1 MHQRFAPGAG
11 KHVLVV
17 GDVILDRYVYGE
29 TTRVSPEAPVPIV
42 HVGRLEERPGGAAN
56 VAANVRSL
64 GVEATLAG
72 VVGEDAA
79 GEALQ
84 HLVEAAGVRCRL
96 MRSRDFQR
104 VTKVRVVSQ
113 HRQLL
118 CLDYEG
124 PMSTEAGALLEEC
137 KGLLPDVHCVV
148 LSDYAKGSLGRVREI
163 IEAAGRAG
171 LMVLVDPKGRDFSRY
186 RGATLLTPNQREF
199 EDVAGRA
206 SDD

>member
-1 MHQRFAPGAG
+1 
-11 KHVLVV
+11 
-17 GDVILDRYVYGE
+17 
-29 TTRVSPEAPVPIV
+29 
-42 HVGRLEERPGGAAN
+42 
-56 VAANVRSL
+56 
-64 GVEATLAG
+64 
-72 VVGEDAA
+72 EDAA

-96 MRSRDFQR
+96 MRSRDFQT

-113 HRQLL
+113 HQQLL
-118 CLDYEG
+118 RLDYEG

-137 KGLLPDVHCVV
+137 KRLLPDAHCVV

-199 EDVAGRA
+199 EDVAVRPSADADLRKRPEALAQAHALEELSIARGERGMTLVQRNA
-206 SDD
+206 PRFLHHPALMQEVYDVTGAGDTVMAVLAAVLVSGYP